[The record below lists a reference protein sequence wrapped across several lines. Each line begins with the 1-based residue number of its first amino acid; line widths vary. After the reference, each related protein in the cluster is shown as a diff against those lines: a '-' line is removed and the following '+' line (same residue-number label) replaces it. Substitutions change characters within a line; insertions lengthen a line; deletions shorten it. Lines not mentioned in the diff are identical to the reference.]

1 MIIKELAE
9 EFRSEIHCIPED
21 KEKYK
26 TFSITIMRREVNDKV
41 IPYNLRF
48 IDSNN
53 FMIGSLENYVN
64 NLAERYDC
72 DCTDKKK

>member
-1 MIIKELAE
+1 
-9 EFRSEIHCIPED
+9 
-21 KEKYK
+21 
-26 TFSITIMRREVNDKV
+26 MRREVNDKV